1 MILTGWL
8 SQKIGRKK
16 SMIFFAI
23 GSIILVIPIAYG
35 ILGENLT
42 YTVLFVVI
50 YAFVV
55 STASG
60 PIPAFFSERFPTE
73 IRNSA
78 AGFAYNGGLIVGSW
92 SPLIAVSLI
101 SLVQREFIPIALGVN
116 IIIGAVILLIGTL
129 LNPETKDRD
138 LS

>member
-1 MILTGWL
+1 LI
-8 SQKIGRKK
+8 
-16 SMIFFAI
+16 
-23 GSIILVIPIAYG
+23 IPIAYG
-35 ILGENLT
+35 ILGGDLSLT
-42 YTVLFVVI
+42 ILFVVI

-73 IRNSA
+73 VRNSA

-92 SPLIAVSLI
+92 SPLIALSLI
-101 SLVQREFIPIALGVN
+101 SSLQTELIPLAIGAN
-116 IIIGAVILLIGTL
+116 IIIGSIILLVGTL

-138 LS
+138 LTAS